1 MVKKNHLKQNNTA
14 RNGDLLYLT
23 KPLGVGIIT
32 TAQKKGIVSEED
44 VQLAIHSMTTLN
56 KIGAIFGPM
65 KEVHALT
72 DVTGFGLLGH
82 ALEMAKGSGL
92 TAVIEKGKVPFLPC
106 VPAYLEQKAVP
117 GGTQRN
123 WKSYGHD
130 VQLLQEEDYLLLAD
144 PQTSGGLL
152 VSVDPSSQS
161 SFESLMAENGLSVS
175 PIGKMEEKSNHSVVV
190 R

>member
-1 MVKKNHLKQNNTA
+1 
-14 RNGDLLYLT
+14 
-23 KPLGVGIIT
+23 
-32 TAQKKGIVSEED
+32 
-44 VQLAIHSMTTLN
+44 
-56 KIGAIFGPM
+56 
-65 KEVHALT
+65 
-72 DVTGFGLLGH
+72 
-82 ALEMAKGSGL
+82 
-92 TAVIEKGKVPFLPC
+92 
-106 VPAYLEQKAVP
+106 LEQKAVP

-152 VSVDPSSQS
+152 VAIDPSFQS

-175 PIGKMEEKSNHSVVV
+175 PIGRMEEKSNHSVVV